1 MDSLFNLSPGKLSLG
16 AVVLIAVVPL
26 LVIFGVPALWNALG
40 SVAGTYLRRKTDGR
54 RSKILEVIEEDE
66 KQYAEKQGK
75 KSQDSRG
82 EEDGGWEKVQAYSAA
97 SAPDGTKQSEDW
109 SGIVGFF
116 HPFWYV
122 LCNSGMLGTAD

>member
-1 MDSLFNLSPGKLSLG
+1 MDSPFNLGSRMLSLG
-16 AVVLIAVVPL
+16 AAVLIAVLPI
-26 LVIFGVPALWNALG
+26 LVIFGIPALWNALG

-66 KQYAEKQGK
+66 KHYAEKQEK

-82 EEDGGWEKVQAYSAA
+82 DEDGGWEKVQAYSAA
-97 SAPDGTKQSEDW
+97 SAPDGNKKAEDW

-122 LCNSGMLGTAD
+122 LFNSGIVDMVY